1 MSINKKL
8 NGLTNINANNITV
21 SDSFIANVNK
31 SQFIHDI
38 SVNGNIYGSNYY
50 INGSLLS
57 SFVGPTGATGSTG
70 AQGPQGAKGDK
81 GDKGN
86 TGNDGNDGKD
96 STSSNVLSVVG
107 SSFGV
112 FGVAALAAAVVV
124 IQGQLAV
131 LEMSV
136 TAITA
141 ELETLI
147 AKLVNIYQGS
157 PIYTSMSRN
166 LIVKDNLNTK
176 FKIDSDLNTSYL
188 DTGTINVGTN
198 PTSQNVINIGDY
210 NNSSQ
215 TNINTSTFNQ
225 NSKVQTNIQAPII
238 KIGTDDSNSSV
249 YIGSY
254 TSTVYINGAADT
266 VIEMDNFINQK

>member
-1 MSINKKL
+1 MSGNKRL
-8 NGLTNINANNITV
+8 NGLTSINANNITV
-21 SDSFIANVNK
+21 YDSFTDNVNK
-31 SQFIHDI
+31 SLFTQDI
-38 SVNGNIYGSNYY
+38 SVNGNIYGNNYY

-57 SFVGPTGATGSTG
+57 SFVGPTGLTGATG
-70 AQGPQGAKGDK
+70 AQGPQGDKGDK

-86 TGNDGNDGKD
+86 TGNDGKD

-124 IQGQLAV
+124 IQGQLSV

-147 AKLVNIYQGS
+147 AKLANIYQGW
-157 PIYTSMSRN
+157 PTYTSMSRN
-166 LIVKDNLNTK
+166 LIVKDNLSTK

-188 DTGTINVGTN
+188 DTGTINLGTN

-215 TNINTSTFNQ
+215 TNINTSIFNQ
-225 NSKVQTNIQAPII
+225 KSKVETNIQAPII
-238 KIGTDDSNSSV
+238 KIGTDISNQV
-249 YIGSY
+249 INIGSY

-266 VIEMDNFINQK
+266 VIEMDNFIYQK